1 MLVQQPQPAS
11 STLRFS
17 AAVARGVRQIVSD
30 LKVKLVVIWSQTGA
44 TARIFSKSRF
54 PVPLVA
60 LSSDHR
66 ALRRAALHYGVIP
79 FEMAPPQT
87 MPDLV
92 DGVDAMVRARNFAA
106 PGDRIVIVTGAALG
120 TPGTLNGIVIHTVG
134 ERWSGQVETEMTAT
148 AMESGWK

>member
-1 MLVQQPQPAS
+1 M
-11 STLRFS
+11 
-17 AAVARGVRQIVSD
+17 RQIVAD

-87 MPDLV
+87 MLDLV
-92 DGVDAMVRARNFAA
+92 EGVDNMVRTRKFAT

-120 TPGTLNGIVIHTVG
+120 TPGTMNGIVIHTVG
-134 ERWSGQVETEMTAT
+134 ERWSGQVENDLPAAAT
-148 AMESGWK
+148 ESGWS